1 MTLNH
6 AQDLSLP
13 IERLYT
19 ELVDAV
25 ASDSRFEGQF
35 TSNLKWAES
44 LFAQREALL
53 NLLTAGRPSSKQA
66 LTRLNSRLMLQ
77 SRWLFQRL
85 NQFIVLSE
93 RDLRRLEVLV
103 SDWLEALRGAV
114 LEAKSAVE
122 CLELLEPFS
131 ARHVRELATLLA
143 RSAHPDIRIRS
154 EEYSAETQLEVLRLQ
169 TTTLAPPVLDIG
181 CGRDAALVKW
191 FRSKNIN
198 AVGFD
203 LFDSATLGCLLADW
217 FEFPFMPEQFGTVIA
232 HLSFSLHFLH
242 QHLRPDGDAKRY
254 ALQYMTILRSVK
266 HGGCFAYTP
275 GLPFI
280 EVLLPSDQ
288 YTVMKYEMDSLPIDE
303 QAMGIFAQGLGESPI
318 YACHVVRR

>member
-1 MTLNH
+1 M
-6 AQDLSLP
+6 
-13 IERLYT
+13 
-19 ELVDAV
+19 DAV
-25 ASDSRFEGQF
+25 ASDSRFEGHF
-35 TSNLKWAES
+35 TLNLKWAEA
-44 LFAQREALL
+44 LFAQRGALL
-53 NLLTAGRPSSKQA
+53 DLLAAGRTSSEQA
-66 LTRLNSRLMLQ
+66 LTRLKSHLMLQ

-93 RDLRRLEVLV
+93 RELSRLEALV
-103 SDWLEALRGAV
+103 SDWLEALRKAM
-114 LEAKSAVE
+114 LEAKSAAE

-131 ARHVRELATLLA
+131 ARHVRELAALLA
-143 RSAHPDIRIRS
+143 GTAHPDVRIRS

-169 TTTLAPPVLDIG
+169 TEALVPPVLDMG

-191 FRSKNIN
+191 LRIQNIN

-203 LFDSATLGCLLADW
+203 LFHSATVGCLLADW

-242 QHLRPDGDAKRY
+242 QHLRPEGDAKRY
-254 ALQYMTILRSVK
+254 ALQYMAILRSVR

-280 EVLLPSDQ
+280 EGLLPSDQ
-288 YTVMKYEMDSLPIDE
+288 FTIKKFGIDSLPIDE
-303 QAMGIFAQGLGESPI
+303 QVMKVFAQSLGESPI